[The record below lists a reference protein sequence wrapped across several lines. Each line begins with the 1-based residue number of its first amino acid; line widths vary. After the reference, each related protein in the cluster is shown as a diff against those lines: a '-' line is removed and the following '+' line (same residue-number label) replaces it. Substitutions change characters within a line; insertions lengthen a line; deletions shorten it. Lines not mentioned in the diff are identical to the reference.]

1 VTSNLQALGRRT
13 AVVIAAVAMVLLAAQ
28 PAGAAVPEGWDK
40 PENVDTV
47 RMLLILG
54 GIPLLLFVT
63 IVVLTYLPALI
74 KGERIKPGAPAVENQ
89 WLGGPRKGT
98 GELAAPDSAE
108 SDAGGASA
116 RW

>member
-1 VTSNLQALGRRT
+1 MTSNLQAFGRRT
-13 AVVIAAVAMVLLAAQ
+13 AVVIAVVAGVALAAQ

-40 PENVDTV
+40 PDDIDT
-47 RMLLILG
+47 MHTLLLLG
-54 GIPLLLFVT
+54 GVPLLLFVA

-89 WLGGPRKGT
+89 WLGGPRKST